1 MENGPPSTISI
12 HLSPAPADD
21 PFLSNKFLVPGLPGA
36 LSKMP
41 NTTADLSGQ
50 TMAQF
55 AGEHDY
61 LSAMVTFVRDE
72 VGQNMRDVEGKVTP
86 DIRGGGGNCSAS
98 VKTKR
103 KQIDDTAAT
112 VSQG

>member
-1 MENGPPSTISI
+1 MENDPPLNHQHPSLPRPSRRSVSLEQI
-12 HLSPAPADD
+12 
-21 PFLSNKFLVPGLPGA
+21 LVPGLPGA

-72 VGQNMRDVEGKVTP
+72 VGQNMRDVEGKVAP